1 MAKSVRDKEWF
12 CSRIEEYKLDLYRFA
27 LSILKNDE
35 DAKDAVAEAICRA
48 YSRLGSLKD
57 DDKFKPW
64 IMRILA
70 NASYDILRKNRN
82 VTSMEEGFEAAA
94 EAENIEL
101 RLSLKTEIMRLESD
115 YRAVVV
121 LFYYDDMSVREISNV
136 LHISQNAVKTRLC
149 RARAMLAQRLGET

>member
-12 CSRIEEYKLDLYRFA
+12 CSRIEEYKLDLYRLA

-48 YSRLGSLKD
+48 YARLGSLHD
-57 DDKFKPW
+57 DEKFKPW

-70 NASYDILRKNRN
+70 NCAYDILRNNRN

>member
-12 CSRIEEYKLDLYRFA
+12 CSRIEEYKLDLYRLA

-35 DAKDAVAEAICRA
+35 DAKDAVSEAICRSYA
-48 YSRLGSLKD
+48 RLGSLKD
-57 DDKFKPW
+57 DEKFKPW

-70 NASYDILRKNRN
+70 NCAYDILRKNRN